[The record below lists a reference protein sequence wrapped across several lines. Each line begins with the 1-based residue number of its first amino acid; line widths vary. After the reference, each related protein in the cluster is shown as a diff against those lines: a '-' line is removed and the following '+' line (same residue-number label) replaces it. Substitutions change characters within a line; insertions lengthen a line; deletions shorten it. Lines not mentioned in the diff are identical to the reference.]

1 MGIFSIFNKKYIEQ
15 EEKLNKKIL
24 ELEETIA
31 RKDKEISDLINEID
45 KFNQNISVNTSNSI
59 NSKQLELIEK
69 NIYL

>member
-45 KFNQNISVNTSNSI
+45 KFNQNISVNTSNR
-59 NSKQLELIEK
+59 
-69 NIYL
+69 